1 MESIRWLLAA
11 AGIEVCVLG
20 FHSQVQK
27 LQMVEAEQL
36 CTSLNTGY
44 RGSIVGEKCI
54 DCSQPSLLQGNME
67 IEPSACMFESM
78 GTLAQ
83 VKSFM

>member
-1 MESIRWLLAA
+1 MAGKPKLYYFNMRGRMESIRWLLAA

-44 RGSIVGEKCI
+44 RGSIVGEKCAFS
-54 DCSQPSLLQGNME
+54 CE
-67 IEPSACMFESM
+67 KF
-78 GTLAQ
+78 
-83 VKSFM
+83 